1 MKKGKL
7 FVLPFLAMAIGTL
20 SSCTKDDIKALQD
33 KDNDLQSQIDGL
45 KEEVAGL
52 KNQITD
58 LKTEM
63 ATKIQEVKDDYGAK
77 IKAANDEITADKAA
91 LATLT
96 STYNTEK
103 AALEA
108 ALRAEIKAVDDK
120 YAPLVQALQDD
131 VADLKAEDTRLAGL
145 ISDLESALGGDTSDL
160 EAKINNVNTA
170 LEALKTALKD
180 YDLTNPS
187 VKGIADKVAAVDA
200 RVDALSSQAAADKAE
215 LSSDYNAKID
225 ALSSTVSANY
235 SHFENEIDNLQ
246 DQIDDLNDELAA
258 KVLELQNDYNAK
270 INALTERVAA
280 LEDVPVYTVTFDLNY
295 DYFNGDVAQPIEI
308 EVLKGDKLNEADL
321 DPEVYTELDRP
332 GNVLVQW
339 NYEDTDREWAFF
351 GYPVTQDMT
360 LKAQWAPDSSE
371 HQFDFANGFTFA
383 RETLDKNGHVRYRCS
398 EHGDACYFETQEKA
412 GLLYIEDLFTL
423 TRSSVK
429 YTAITAKVVQGRF
442 YQGQEVTIQLANGLL
457 KNCTIESIEMIG
469 HAVDVAIAGDNV
481 GLLFKDADLAKAELV
496 KGGLV
501 CKAGEA
507 KLYGRGNECLFH
519 LYSEDEQAMYPDLGI
534 SARHTPVFDNY
545 RPILK
550 HNNANRTIQIDV
562 IDSDTEGMIK
572 PGEDGIVKF
581 EIPTVY
587 QLTFFEKYDA
597 NFAKVN
603 VYEGTNLIGYL
614 DIDMRE
620 ADMALLAC
628 GNTENTF
635 VKPLY
640 PDHSGDYAGSYY
652 LPDDDQFF
660 DDIDGWN
667 ALGGYPPFQWVI
679 GYSKDP
685 NSTNPEYEFGGYADS
700 DVSLNVYFIWE
711 YQATLIF
718 DGVTNSFTYEDK
730 GTSGMALTSE
740 LVQDSYFKTGN
751 AGTKVTVYYSE
762 NVGDSYYDGYYT
774 VDTFIDII
782 EVNGAQYLEEYEAKA
797 GQEVTLYLRN
807 IDESIMEKFLGLA
820 FDTTI
825 TANISANKDN
835 GGVNPD
841 GQVLRSFTVR
851 QYNYLPTMDQ
861 YAAPTRR
868 LLGFSADPAAT
879 VATYAPGE
887 YYRGTDTQLYAI
899 WGEKIV
905 SFAASRA
912 FAVTGRGTVL
922 VCDEMPADITVG
934 MLFYIQLVDGTITTT
949 ICTGL
954 YNPDTGRSIA
964 DSNKTVAAGTTNVGV
979 MIRGIDL
986 SKVDVGTF
994 IWAQ

>member
-33 KDNDLQSQIDGL
+33 KDIDLQSQIDGL

-58 LKTEM
+58 LKTEL
-63 ATKIQEVKDDYGAK
+63 ATKVQEVKDDYGAK

-120 YAPLVQALQDD
+120 YAPLVQALQAD
-131 VADLKAEDTRLAGL
+131 VAGLKAEDTRLAGL

-180 YDLTNPS
+180 YDLSNPS
-187 VKGIADKVAAVDA
+187 VKGVADKVAAVDA

-215 LSSDYNAKID
+215 LSTDYNAKIN

-280 LEDVPVYTVTFDLNY
+280 LEDVPVYTVTFDPNY
-295 DYFNGDVAQPIEI
+295 DFFNGDVAQPIEVS
-308 EVLKGDKLNEADL
+308 VLKGDKVEVPDSDTYTQLN
-321 DPEVYTELDRP
+321 RP
-332 GNVLVQW
+332 GNELVKW
-339 NYEDTDREWAFF
+339 NYGESDKEWLPFA
-351 GYPVTQDMT
+351 YPVSEDMV

-398 EHGDACYFETQEKA
+398 KHGDACYFETQEKA

-423 TRSSVK
+423 TRGGAK

-442 YQGQEVTIQLANGLL
+442 YKGQEVTIQLANGLL
-457 KNCTIESIEMIG
+457 KNYEIYGIEMIG

-481 GLLFKDADLAKAELV
+481 GLLSKEADLKKAELAR
-496 KGGLV
+496 GCLV
-501 CKAGEA
+501 CKADEA

-534 SARHTPVFDNY
+534 NARHTPIFDGY

-550 HNNANRTIQIDV
+550 QNSANRTIQISI
-562 IDSDTEGMIK
+562 IDSDTEDMIK

-581 EIPTVY
+581 DIPSVSA
-587 QLTFFEKYDA
+587 LTFFEKYDD
-597 NFAKVN
+597 NFAMVN
-603 VYEGTNLIGYL
+603 VYEGSNLIGYL
-614 DIDMRE
+614 DIDMRQ

-635 VKPLY
+635 VKPVY
-640 PDHSGDYAGSYY
+640 PDRSGDYAGSYY

-667 ALGGYPPFQWVI
+667 ELGGYPPFQWVI

-700 DVSLNVYFIWE
+700 DVSFNVYFIWE
-711 YQATLIF
+711 YQAKLIF
-718 DGVTNSFTYEDK
+718 DGVTKPFDYEDK
-730 GTSGMALTSE
+730 GTSGMALTAE
-740 LVQDSYFKTGN
+740 LVQDAYFKTGN
-751 AGTKVTVYYSE
+751 AGTKVTVYYTE

-774 VDTFIDII
+774 ESTFIDII

-807 IDESIMEKFLGLA
+807 IDDSIMERFLGLA

-825 TANISANKDN
+825 TAYVSPNKDH

-861 YAAPTRR
+861 YVAPTRK

-887 YYRGTDTQLYAI
+887 YYRGTDAQLYAV

-912 FAVTGRGTVL
+912 FAVPSRGTIL
-922 VCDEMPADITVG
+922 VCDEMPANITVG
-934 MLFYIQLVDGTITTT
+934 MLFYIQLVDGTISTT

-954 YNPDTGRSIA
+954 FNPDTGRSIA
-964 DSNKTVAAGTTNVGV
+964 DSSNTVAAGTTNVGV
-979 MIRGIDL
+979 LIRGIDL

-994 IWAQ
+994 MWAK